1 MFFEQIAAIRK
12 ILNGPEVVERLVQL
26 FANGVVFYQ
35 RVIGWQ
41 CPCGASVPYRIRR
54 LVDIF
59 YTNPIAGRG

>member
-12 ILNGPEVVERLVQL
+12 ILNGPEVVERLIRGTAHWPSDQL

-41 CPCGASVPYRIRR
+41 LSLWSERTI
-54 LVDIF
+54 
-59 YTNPIAGRG
+59 